1 MSSPLTP
8 SLSPMGER
16 DGVRGKFVLD
26 KRMNKSSMEEKLQTI
41 PKVQNLVV
49 ARYRNGRIIRGVTHD
64 FGSQKKVFH
73 VSTIEK
79 HGRTVDGNV
88 FEIFLSELKAVFFVK
103 SLEGRQGPPS
113 FKGLLEE
120 KLEAPVLMK
129 VRITFFDGEILVGT
143 THGYTPERE
152 GFFVVPLERDSNN
165 LRIFVVSS
173 AVKKVE
179 TWK

>member
-1 MSSPLTP
+1 
-8 SLSPMGER
+8 
-16 DGVRGKFVLD
+16 
-26 KRMNKSSMEEKLQTI
+26 MEEKPQTV

-49 ARYRNGRIIRGVTHD
+49 ARYRDGKMIRGITHD
-64 FGSQKKVFH
+64 FGPQKKVFH
-73 VSTIEK
+73 VSTVER
-79 HGRTVDGNV
+79 HGRTTVDGKV

-113 FKGLLEE
+113 LKGLMEE
-120 KLEAPVLMK
+120 KLETQGLMK

-143 THGYTPERE
+143 THGYTPERD

-165 LRIFVVSS
+165 LRIFVVSGS
-173 AVKKVE
+173 VKKVE